1 MGCGS
6 VPSALSIAVVIAS
19 MVSGGKDAFEKSF
32 MGSNPSSFRRIF
44 PPCNLR
50 KLSYQCKQAR
60 RQRIGL
66 PIQSL
71 TNPFTDFLTD
81 CAAMNAVD
89 LNVILPSGI

>member
-1 MGCGS
+1 
-6 VPSALSIAVVIAS
+6 
-19 MVSGGKDAFEKSF
+19 

-44 PPCNLR
+44 PPFR
-50 KLSYQCKQAR
+50 KLFYQCMQAR

-71 TNPFTDFLTD
+71 TKPFSDFLTD

-89 LNVILPSGI
+89 LNIILLSGI